1 MISLIFTVTTQVYEN
16 DRGFLKL
23 RSLFL
28 QDMGALS
35 LFTLLVESTVHNLR
49 TFELGGP
56 SFISLAWQKN

>member
-49 TFELGGP
+49 TFELGG
-56 SFISLAWQKN
+56 S